1 MKLSGLRTELGGN
14 YPGEAAIVLAIE
26 TDKLTRYYN
35 DRCAVNQ
42 VTFRVPEG
50 CVYGLLGPNGSGKT
64 TTIKMLL
71 GLLKP
76 TRGTARL
83 FGCESHRLP
92 PALRDRIGYVAEGHE
107 LYRSASIRD
116 LADFQRAFFS
126 KWNGRSFKQMLDHF
140 RLLPKQRIRH
150 LSNGQRAQVSLAL
163 TLACDPDLLVM
174 DDPTLGVDPVVRRRF
189 LESMIQMI
197 HQKGRTVLFSSH
209 VLADVERVAHRIG
222 ILSFGVL
229 RVDCTLAEFK
239 EKLRRVRVVFDTTV
253 PPLLD
258 LPGLVW
264 VEATARQSI
273 LTIAHYDGTHEAALR
288 RRGARHI
295 EVLESS
301 LEDLFIDYN
310 SGGPTQFVSRARAVE

>member
-1 MKLSGLRTELGGN
+1 VLKEFTRI
-14 YPGEAAIVLAIE
+14 ALAIE

-35 DRCAVNQ
+35 GRCAVNQ
-42 VTFRVPEG
+42 VTLSVPEG

-83 FGCESHRLP
+83 LGHDSARLP
-92 PALRDRIGYVAEGHE
+92 PKLRDRIGYVAEGHE

-116 LADFQRAFFS
+116 LADFQSAFFS
-126 KWNGRSFKQMLDHF
+126 RWNGASFRQMIDHF
-140 RLLPKQRIRH
+140 RLLPKQRIRQ

-163 TLACDPDLLVM
+163 TLACEPDLLVM
-174 DDPTLGVDPVVRRRF
+174 DDPTLGVDPVIRRRF
-189 LESMIQMI
+189 LESMIQLI
-197 HQKGRTVLFSSH
+197 NQKGRTVLFSSH
-209 VLADVERVAHRIG
+209 VLADVERVAQRIG
-222 ILSFGVL
+222 ILTFGVF
-229 RVDCTLAEFK
+229 RVDCTLVEFK
-239 EKLRRVRVVFDTTV
+239 QKLRRIQVLWDGRV

-264 VEATARQSI
+264 AQITGTESI
-273 LTIAHYDGTHEAALR
+273 LTIAHYDGSHEEALVG
-288 RRGARHI
+288 RGARRI
-295 EVLESS
+295 EALESS

-310 SGGPTQFVSRARAVE
+310 SGGPTQVAASRGGIG